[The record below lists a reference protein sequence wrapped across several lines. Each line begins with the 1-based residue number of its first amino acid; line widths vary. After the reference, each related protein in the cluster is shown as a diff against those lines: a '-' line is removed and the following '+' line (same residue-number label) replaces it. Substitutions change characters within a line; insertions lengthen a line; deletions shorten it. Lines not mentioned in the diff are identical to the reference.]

1 MDEMNNQ
8 ATPVDDETAE
18 VRSEEVTPDEGAA
31 AEPKRRSRGRK
42 RFFGGVISGVIVG
55 HFLGLMLA
63 RLRGE
68 ERARR
73 GMVESGTWESREGPE
88 EEGRLPAKV
97 AVERAQ
103 AIAVG
108 VTSRIVAAWA
118 TLRERLRDAVEEGKE
133 GIAEGQEE
141 ARTRYEIMTRRRRR
155 R

>member
-1 MDEMNNQ
+1 MRRMTRRCPP
-8 ATPVDDETAE
+8 ATRRQ
-18 VRSEEVTPDEGAA
+18 RSGL
-31 AEPKRRSRGRK
+31 KLRLRSRECCKRGGGR
-42 RFFGGVISGVIVG
+42 FIGGLLSGAVVG
-55 HFLGLMLA
+55 GALA
-63 RLRGE
+63 LLLAPLRGE
-68 ERARR
+68 ERVRR
-73 GMVESGTWESREGPE
+73 EMMESGTWESGEGLE

-103 AIAVG
+103 AIAAG
-108 VTSRIVAAWA
+108 VTSRIVAVWA

>member
-1 MDEMNNQ
+1 MDETNGQ
-8 ATPVDDETAE
+8 ETLAGDEAT
-18 VRSEEVTPDEGAA
+18 EERTEAA
-31 AEPKRRSRGRK
+31 PAEPECCKRGGGR
-42 RFFGGVISGVIVG
+42 FIGGLLSGAVVG
-55 HFLGLMLA
+55 GALA
-63 RLRGE
+63 LLLAPLRGE

-73 GMVESGTWESREGPE
+73 EMMESGRWESREGPE

-108 VTSRIVAAWA
+108 VTARIVAVWA
-118 TLRERLRDAVEEGKE
+118 TLRERLHEAVEEGKE

-141 ARTRYEIMTRRRRR
+141 ARTRYETMTRRRRR

>member
-1 MDEMNNQ
+1 MDETNGQ
-8 ATPVDDETAE
+8 ETPAGDEAT
-18 VRSEEVTPDEGAA
+18 EERTEAA
-31 AEPKRRSRGRK
+31 PAEPECCKRRGGR
-42 RFFGGVISGVIVG
+42 FIGGLLSGAVVG
-55 HFLGLMLA
+55 GALA
-63 RLRGE
+63 LLLAPLRGE

-73 GMVESGTWESREGPE
+73 EMMESGRWESREGPE

-108 VTSRIVAAWA
+108 VTARIEGVWAAVW
-118 TLRERLRDAVEEGKE
+118 ERLHEAVEEGKE

-141 ARTRYEIMTRRRRR
+141 ARTRYETMTRRRRR

>member
-1 MDEMNNQ
+1 MDEMNDQ
-8 ATPVDDETAE
+8 ETPAAGETVE
-18 VRSEEVTPDEGAA
+18 VRSEEATPDEGAA
-31 AEPKRRSRGRK
+31 AEPKRRSGGRK
-42 RFFGGVISGVIVG
+42 RFFGGVISGVIAG

-73 GMVESGTWESREGPE
+73 EMMESGTWESGGELE

-97 AVERAQ
+97 VVERAQ

-108 VTSRIVAAWA
+108 VTARIVGVWV
-118 TLRERLRDAVEEGKE
+118 TLRERLHDAVEEGKE